1 MSMPKLHAILLTT
14 TLIALLPLESALS
27 QPAKSGTATNANPTS
42 KVYEGFLV
50 DRACAAMYKH
60 DGGNIAQ
67 KAASHTR
74 TCCLEP
80 SCSEAGYSLYVSKD
94 QAWFDLDNK
103 GNEMAREL
111 IKKSKIAKGN
121 KVQVTGEIKRG
132 ELRTN
137 TIHEL

>member
-1 MSMPKLHAILLTT
+1 MSIAKLYAILLTA
-14 TLIALLPLESALS
+14 TLIALLPLGAAFSL
-27 QPAKSGTATNANPTS
+27 PAKPVSAPNPNPSS

-67 KAASHTR
+67 KASSHTR

-80 SCSEAGYSLYVSKD
+80 SCSEAGYSLYVSKY
-94 QAWFDLDNK
+94 QAWFDLDDK
-103 GNEMAREL
+103 GNQLAREL
-111 IKKSKIAKGN
+111 IKKSKIVKGI

>member
-1 MSMPKLHAILLTT
+1 MSIAKLYAILLTA
-14 TLIALLPLESALS
+14 TLIALLPLGAAFSL
-27 QPAKSGTATNANPTS
+27 PAKPVSAPNPN
-42 KVYEGFLV
+42 
-50 DRACAAMYKH
+50 RACAAMYKH

-67 KAASHTR
+67 KASSHTR

-94 QAWFDLDNK
+94 QAWFDLDDK
-103 GNEMAREL
+103 GNQLAREL
-111 IKKSKIAKGN
+111 IKKSKIVKGI